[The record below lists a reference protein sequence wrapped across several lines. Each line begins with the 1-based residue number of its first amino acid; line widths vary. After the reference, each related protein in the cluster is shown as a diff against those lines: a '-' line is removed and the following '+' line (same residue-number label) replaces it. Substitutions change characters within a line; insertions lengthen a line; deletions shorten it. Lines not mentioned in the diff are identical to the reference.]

1 MQAGSRGSR
10 VEGLVRHALFV
21 LFGALTLAC
30 VVWAIAQASARL
42 PDYPEACVLF
52 NASRVRDGVPLYVT
66 PEVGGAEYAVGPPS
80 RYFVA
85 YTPFYA
91 MAIARVPAGA
101 AMFAM
106 RLFGLVAWALALV
119 WPVARARGP
128 EARRWAGVAALFVGS
143 TFLFARWSACVKPD
157 ALALLLTSVALVR
170 MLARRRVDAASGALL
185 AVGAILK
192 PSVIGSL
199 MGVSVLVG
207 LVVLDRAR
215 RGRVGLAWGHA
226 RGLVA
231 AGAVVVVAFAGLEI
245 GSGGLAVAQLRAALA
260 LKFEPS
266 RFVEMNLSRGPFLA
280 ALVIVA
286 ALAAY
291 PSRRS
296 FRGKLALAALVG
308 SVTTCAFGL
317 GKLGSASNYLM
328 EPSLLAVCVVAA
340 FGLRL
345 PVSRPPRAAALVAVA
360 ISIAWVD
367 VATVRS
373 LGDEVRDWG
382 REKAELAA
390 ARAACPPRGFVLSH
404 EPGIELA
411 INGRIYTHGLE
422 VWAATLAGRFPEQV
436 WVNDITHPDVTC
448 YIGATGPI
456 TFESPPGVFP
466 PEVSRAIGEAFGP
479 PERVGRFVVYRR
491 TGGPER

>member
-1 MQAGSRGSR
+1 M
-10 VEGLVRHALFV
+10 
-21 LFGALTLAC
+21 LFGALTVAC
-30 VVWAIAQASARL
+30 GVWAIAQAWARL

-52 NASRVRDGVPLYVT
+52 NASRVRDGFPLYVT
-66 PEVGGAEYAVGPPS
+66 PEIGGAEYAVGPPS

-101 AMFAM
+101 AMVVA

-119 WPVARARGP
+119 WPVLRARFP
-128 EARRWAGVAALFVGS
+128 DARRWAAVAALFVGS

-157 ALALLLTSVALVR
+157 ALALLLTSTALVR
-170 MLARRRVDAASGALL
+170 MLARRRVDAASGALM
-185 AVGAILK
+185 AIGAILK
-192 PSVIGSL
+192 PSVIGAL
-199 MGVSVLVG
+199 LGISVLVG
-207 LVVLDRAR
+207 VVALDRAR
-215 RGRVGLAWGHA
+215 RGRFGLAWAHA

-260 LKFEPS
+260 LRFDPA

-296 FRGKLALAALVG
+296 FRGKLALSALVG
-308 SVTTCAFGL
+308 SVATCAFGL
-317 GKLGSASNYLM
+317 GKIGSASNYLM
-328 EPSLLAVCVVAA
+328 EPSLVAVCTIAA

-345 PVSRPPRAAALVAVA
+345 PVSRPVRAASLVAVA
-360 ISIAWVD
+360 VSISWVD

-373 LGDEVRDWG
+373 LAEEVNDWG
-382 REKAELAA
+382 HEKAELAE
-390 ARAACPPRGFVLSH
+390 ARAACPPGGFVLSH

-411 INGRIYTHGLE
+411 LNGRIYTHGLE
-422 VWAATLAGRFPEQV
+422 VWAAALAGRFPERV
-436 WVNDITHPDVTC
+436 WAKDITHRDVTC
-448 YIGATGPI
+448 FIGATGPT
-456 TFESPPGVFP
+456 TFEAPPGFFP
-466 PEVSRAIGEAFGP
+466 PEVARAVGESFGP
-479 PERVGRFVVYRR
+479 PERVGRFVTYRR
-491 TGGPER
+491 IGSSAR